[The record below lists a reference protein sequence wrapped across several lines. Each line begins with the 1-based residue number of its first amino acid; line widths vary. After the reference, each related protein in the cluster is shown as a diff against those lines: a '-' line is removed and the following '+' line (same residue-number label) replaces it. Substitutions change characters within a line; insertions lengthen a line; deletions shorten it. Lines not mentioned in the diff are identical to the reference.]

1 MTTANNAPSTN
12 QGRENL
18 RRSPTESQIA
28 FNNNRSSAISVVSSA
43 TLGFVDDDNKFALR
57 SFSPLVEVSAGPP
70 PVTQVRRLC
79 LFLWMTDRVT
89 SVSATQ
95 VYAGGVQTPDEAIIA
110 DTLCTCAEFVRPT
123 NGFALLPAG
132 TSCTPN
138 ALTDVGSQ
146 STLAYQSGSTKF
158 SVRGTPLLL
167 LMNNNGFLTGED
179 SDPAEAQIY
188 VDALSES
195 LLSGK
200 PHVQVQEFRNGTFNA
215 YSSGGVFG
223 RQQTI
228 LLIEDYLAGQ
238 YWNAD
243 NVLVDDKGNQWD
255 IVGVWAEPPYFAP
268 LPPA

>member
-1 MTTANNAPSTN
+1 MTTANNAPLTN

-43 TLGFVDDDNKFALR
+43 VLGYFDDNEFTLR
-57 SFSPLVEVSAGPP
+57 SFSPLVEVSPGPP
-70 PVTQVRRLC
+70 AVLVSRRVC
-79 LFLWMTDRVT
+79 LFLWMTDRIT

-95 VYAGGVQTPDEAIIA
+95 VYVGGVQNPAEDVIA
-110 DTLCTCAEFVRPT
+110 ETLCTCAEFVRPT

-146 STLAYQSGSTKF
+146 STLAYQSGTIKF

-167 LMNNNGFLTGED
+167 AMNNNGFLSGDPSE
-179 SDPAEAQIY
+179 PAEAVIY

-200 PHVQVQEFRNGTFNA
+200 PHVQVQGFRNGTFNA
-215 YSSGGVFG
+215 YSSGDGFI

-228 LLIEDYLAGQ
+228 LLIDDYLAGQ

-243 NVLVDDKGNQWD
+243 NVLVDAKGNEWD
-255 IVGVWAEPPYFAP
+255 IVGVFAEPPYFAP
-268 LPPA
+268 LPPS